1 MAAKLIVG
9 LGNPGGQYAKTRH
22 NVGFMCIEQVL
33 IALGLDKE
41 KPKEKWQSSVV
52 ETSLYG
58 QKIFFIRP
66 LTFMNNSGEAVR
78 TALSFSKGSA
88 IDDLL
93 VIYDDMDLKAGQIRL
108 RMSGG
113 SGGHNGVKSIIQH
126 THTEDF
132 KRIRLGIGRPPRDF
146 AVVDYVL
153 SAFSKS
159 EAPIVQEAVLKGAQA
174 VLATCKDPFESVM
187 NTFNLRA

>member
-22 NVGFMCIEQVL
+22 NVGFMCIEKAL
-33 IALGLDKE
+33 LALGLDKE
-41 KPKEKWQSSVV
+41 KPKEKWQSSVI

-58 QKIFFIRP
+58 QKIFFMRP
-66 LTFMNNSGEAVR
+66 LTFMNNSGEAVHA
-78 TALSFSKGSA
+78 ALSFTKGNA
-88 IDDLL
+88 MDDLL
-93 VIYDDMDLKAGQIRL
+93 VIYDDMDLKAGQIRV

-113 SGGHNGVKSIIQH
+113 SGGHNGIKSIIQH

-132 KRIRLGIGRPPRDF
+132 KRIRLGIGRPPQDIT
-146 AVVDYVL
+146 VIDYVL
-153 SAFSKS
+153 TAFAKS
-159 EAPIVQEAVLKGAQA
+159 EAPIVQEAISRGAQA
-174 VLATCKDPFESVM
+174 AIATCKDPFESVM